1 MSQNSD
7 KNIIVYNYFYILNK
21 DQNQFENIESLISS
35 STLFKPIKN
44 CFIKNSNLKETIQKK
59 EIPQS
64 KLIIN
69 NEYDEKKINFEV
81 NGNNIDKYNYN
92 ISSKDNTK
100 DITIEI
106 SGDEDN
112 NKFLSKKRF
121 LLINT
126 RNKIGRLPKNSLY
139 IGYHTKFSHDNIL
152 RKVRVKFFHKL
163 INYINSIILSKYRNI
178 PVLKPLKGKVSQD
191 NTIDFNKKL
200 LNTKLKD
207 IFLNYEING
216 KFKLYERFYN
226 KKIIEKIYEE
236 NIQELIDILEITF
249 LDAFN
254 IFRNKIKDQKLN
266 GLEKID
272 TVLEDIKL
280 KENDEEY
287 INKFREIVMNF
298 EKYYFNRD

>member
-216 KFKLYERFYN
+216 KFKLYEKFYN

>member
-163 INYINSIILSKYRNI
+163 INYITSL
-178 PVLKPLKGKVSQD
+178 
-191 NTIDFNKKL
+191 FN
-200 LNTKLKD
+200 
-207 IFLNYEING
+207 FLQ
-216 KFKLYERFYN
+216 F
-226 KKIIEKIYEE
+226 
-236 NIQELIDILEITF
+236 
-249 LDAFN
+249 
-254 IFRNKIKDQKLN
+254 
-266 GLEKID
+266 
-272 TVLEDIKL
+272 
-280 KENDEEY
+280 
-287 INKFREIVMNF
+287 
-298 EKYYFNRD
+298 

>member
-44 CFIKNSNLKETIQKK
+44 CFIKKSNLKETIQKK

-92 ISSKDNTK
+92 ISSIDNTK

-216 KFKLYERFYN
+216 KFKLYEKFYN

>member
-44 CFIKNSNLKETIQKK
+44 CFIKKSNLKETIQKK

-92 ISSKDNTK
+92 ISSIDNTK